1 MYKFEEIIG
10 AELEAITESEA
21 AYVDADES
29 GEVLNIIGI
38 SLVFD
43 RGWFVVENPHTVF
56 GVTNLNEIIGS
67 KVVDASSNEDE
78 IRLQFSNGSA
88 ISVSL
93 KDEDFVGPEAA
104 SYSPKQ
110 GEIIVFN

>member
-10 AELEAITESEA
+10 AELEVITESEA
-21 AYVDADES
+21 AYIDADKS
-29 GEVLNIIGI
+29 GEAIDIKGI

-43 RGWFVVENPHTVF
+43 RGSFVVENPHTIF
-56 GVTNLNEIIGS
+56 GVANLNEIIGS
-67 KVVDASSNEDE
+67 KVIDAFSSEDE
-78 IRLQFSNGSA
+78 IRLEFSNGAA

-93 KDEDFVGPEAA
+93 KDEDFVWPEAA